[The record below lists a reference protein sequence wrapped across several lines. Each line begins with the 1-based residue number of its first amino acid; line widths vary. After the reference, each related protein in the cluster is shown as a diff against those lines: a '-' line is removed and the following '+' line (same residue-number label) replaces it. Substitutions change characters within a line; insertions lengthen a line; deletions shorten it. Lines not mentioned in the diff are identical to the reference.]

1 MLINGLSL
9 SDLTFR
15 GLSYDS
21 MKKKELHFLF
31 EINED
36 FPWIKRKIFKLENF
50 TGYSLDLD
58 GAYSL
63 MLCL

>member
-1 MLINGLSL
+1 MLINSLSL

-15 GLSYDS
+15 GLSYGS
-21 MKKKELHFLF
+21 MKKRSFIVF
-31 EINED
+31 IEINED
-36 FPWIKRKIFKLENF
+36 FPWIKRKIFKLGDF

-63 MLCL
+63 MLHL